1 MVNPIQWT
9 AAEAMAIRALAAD
22 ETHKFA
28 MDAIL
33 FKACG
38 IRDLCFQS
46 EAQGG
51 QWETAF
57 HLGRRAVGLAI
68 VNTGAQEVG
77 EKIAERNNRKE
88 AKRREAENG

>member
-1 MVNPIQWT
+1 MIKPISW
-9 AAEAMAIRALAAD
+9 ADDEALAIRALLRD
-22 ETHKFA
+22 EAHTKA
-28 MDAIL
+28 VQLIL

-46 EAQGG
+46 EKDGG

-68 VNTGAQEVG
+68 AQLGEETVG
-77 EKIAERNNRKE
+77 KSIAKRVQAKE
-88 AKRREAENG
+88 APE